1 MSDPGCYYD
10 PRSRAEVFPGDGEDV
25 GLVEVRLPSMAT
37 ITPEQARELAAGLIE
52 AAKVAE
58 ELEQVSLRR

>member
-1 MSDPGCYYD
+1 
-10 PRSRAEVFPGDGEDV
+10 
-25 GLVEVRLPSMAT
+25 MAT